1 MSSRYEVLLRRP
13 GGINKTVIIDDCR
26 SEQEAR
32 ETANAMY
39 GMEVLRVIWKGS
51 NNSNNSTTTNSTS
64 TWSTNSEGGSGLAL
78 LGLIGIVLIGGVVML
93 IVQYWWIFL
102 GISSVLG
109 GLIWLGRDKL

>member
-51 NNSNNSTTTNSTS
+51 SNYSNSTTTDSTS
-64 TWSTNSEGGSGLAL
+64 TWSNRSEGNSGLAL
-78 LGLIGIVLIGGVVML
+78 LGLIGIVLIGGLIML

-102 GISSVLG
+102 AISFVLG
-109 GLIWLGRDKL
+109 GLIWLGRDEL